1 MISIPS
7 KLISKIL
14 IQIHIKHQAISLLLQ
29 ELPVYKYKNKQ
40 TNKIGTF
47 LSYTSRFHLL
57 SFDYSITGL
66 FFPLFKLTKSLLP
79 RPHIL

>member
-29 ELPVYKYKNKQ
+29 ELPVYK
-40 TNKIGTF
+40 
-47 LSYTSRFHLL
+47 
-57 SFDYSITGL
+57 
-66 FFPLFKLTKSLLP
+66 
-79 RPHIL
+79 

>member
-40 TNKIGTF
+40 KKIGTF

-66 FFPLFKLTKSLLP
+66 FSHFLS
-79 RPHIL
+79 